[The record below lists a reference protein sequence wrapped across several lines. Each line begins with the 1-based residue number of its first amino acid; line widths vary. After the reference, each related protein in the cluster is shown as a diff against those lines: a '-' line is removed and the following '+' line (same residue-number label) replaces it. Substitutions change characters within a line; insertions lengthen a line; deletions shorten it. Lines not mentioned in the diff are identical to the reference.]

1 MHRPRG
7 VLRPRDEANTNQL
20 SRVNTKWPTTFSQ
33 GSLLSYSSLLN
44 ERGERNL
51 ETKSNGQ
58 LLTAVM
64 IRGRE
69 EGYIVFSK
77 WLISVSF
84 IGEPLSSGA

>member
-7 VLRPRDEANTNQL
+7 VLGPRDKANTNQL
-20 SRVNTKWPTTFSQ
+20 SRVNRKWPTTFSQ

-64 IRGRE
+64 IRGGE

-84 IGEPLSSGA
+84 IGKPLSSGA